1 MRRGF
6 FFPSPGAKIGRET
19 RMKKTA
25 FFVLMLF
32 VLATQ
37 TFVYSQGYKGKGKV
51 KGIVQ
56 DQEGNPIEG
65 VKVKLYCERGGSGF
79 DVITDSS
86 GKWRAFYIR
95 GGPWDIDF
103 EKVGFMPKKI
113 DVHLSEVGQN
123 PDIEIKLQKV
133 EGLVITDD
141 LKEKLQVGNDLYD
154 QEKYEEAIQS
164 YQTIIDKVP
173 ETYIL
178 NRNIGNCYFQMEN
191 YEKAE
196 EFYLK
201 VLEKEPDDTESL
213 LGIGNSYAN
222 RDQNEKALEWYNKIA
237 FEKISDAMV
246 LYNIG
251 SNFYTQG
258 QHQEALR
265 YYRKAVELKGDFQDA
280 LYQLGLVNLTLGNN
294 QEAIDIFQEYLKYD
308 SESARADQVRNF
320 IEFLKKK

>member
-1 MRRGF
+1 
-6 FFPSPGAKIGRET
+6 
-19 RMKKTA
+19 MKKIT
-25 FFVLMLF
+25 FLLLILSVL
-32 VLATQ
+32 VSQ

-51 KGIVQ
+51 KGIVS

-65 VKVKLYCERGGSGF
+65 VTVKLYCERGASGF
-79 DVITDSS
+79 DVTTDKE
-86 GKWRAFYIR
+86 GQWKAFYIR
-95 GGPWDIDF
+95 GGPYDIDF
-103 EKVGFMPKKI
+103 EKPGYMPKKI
-113 DVHLSEVGQN
+113 DINISEFGKN
-123 PDIEIKLQKV
+123 PDIEVTLQKM
-133 EGLVITDD
+133 EGLVVTDE
-141 LKEKLQVGNDLYD
+141 LKEELQKGNDLYD

-178 NRNIGNCYFQMEN
+178 YRNIGNCYFQMEN

-196 EFYLK
+196 EYYLK

-213 LGIGNSYAN
+213 LGVGNSYAN
-222 RDQNEKALEWYNKIA
+222 RGQDDKALEWYNKIE
-237 FEKISDAMV
+237 FEKISDSMV

-258 QHQEALR
+258 QHQEALK
-265 YYRKAVELKGDFQDA
+265 YYRKAVELKEDFQDA

-294 QEAIDIFQEYLKYD
+294 QEAIDVFQDYLKYD
-308 SESARADQVRNF
+308 SESERSDQVRNF